1 MKKIITILT
10 GTLLLAACQKNE
22 PKQYS
27 HWKVDGIE
35 YSSNDVRFDK
45 GKAVAVI
52 SSRDPNNRFILTFY
66 GRGYPTRDSIRL
78 KRTNLEQDLYVT
90 EFSFFVN
97 NRYYGIDNN
106 NTFLK
111 ADMVKGKVQYV
122 LSTSW
127 YSNFDNSIKDSV
139 LIEAIINEP

>member
-10 GTLLLAACQKNE
+10 GTLLLAACQKDE

-27 HWKVDGIE
+27 HWKVDGVA

-45 GKAVAVI
+45 GKAVAII
-52 SSRDPNNRFILTFY
+52 SSGDPNNRFILTFY
-66 GRGYPTRDSIRL
+66 GGGYPTSDSIRL
-78 KRTNLEQDLYVT
+78 KRTNLEQDPNVT
-90 EFSFFVN
+90 EFSLFVN

-111 ADMVKGKVQYV
+111 ADMVKGKAQYV
-122 LSTSW
+122 LFPSW
-127 YSNFDNSIKDSV
+127 YSNFDNGIKDSV
-139 LIEAIINEP
+139 LIEAVINEP